1 MRELQSV
8 IQSLVTLT
16 EADNIVPDRCTVT
29 GEVRGFDHPLALQKL
44 GEIEAVMQHAAAAEG
59 CTVEFTSEVFCQAY
73 RVDPAGEAAQLF
85 FGACARA
92 GLEPRMT
99 VTYGGSDNNHF
110 FHHGVRGVV
119 VACGMNNCHSCG
131 EYRSA
136 ADLTAA
142 AKLVE
147 TLILSRD

>member
-1 MRELQSV
+1 MSGLRFESM
-8 IQSLVTLT
+8 
-16 EADNIVPDRCTVT
+16 ADNIVPDRCTVT

-110 FHHGVRGVV
+110 CLHGLQGLV
-119 VACGMNNCHSCG
+119 VAPGMNSCHSCQ
-131 EYRSA
+131 EYTSV
-136 ADLTAA
+136 DELTRA
-142 AKLVE
+142 AKLAE
-147 TLILSRD
+147 ALIRE

>member
-1 MRELQSV
+1 MGDTTVNVGTISGG
-8 IQSLVTLT
+8 S
-16 EADNIVPDRCTVT
+16 ADNVVPETCVVT
-29 GEVRGFDHPLALQKL
+29 GEVRSFDDASARAQLAVVRKAIEQGAEQL
-44 GEIEAVMQHAAAAEG
+44 GAAVDFEDKAL
-59 CTVEFTSEVFCQAY
+59 CRAY
-73 RVDPAGEAAQLF
+73 LVDKNEPVVRRFEAACKTL
-85 FGACARA
+85 GV
-92 GLEPRMT
+92 EPEL
-99 VTYGGSDNNHF
+99 VSTYGGSDNNHF

-131 EYRSA
+131 EYSSA